1 MGPLVPFSMQ
11 NARQAA
17 MSRWTAGP
25 HPAVGVIAFAIVAA
39 TAQFA
44 IALAA
49 ARRPGEA
56 LFLVAAVATLVAAL
70 AFPRVVLTLSL
81 VATMFA
87 QRVGPEILNMSAT
100 DAAGLIGLLAAL
112 RFVPWHDHRLRL
124 VYGALVVY
132 LGCIGV
138 SLIVHHPQVAVMEW
152 FHRGVLF
159 GGSVIIGVAIV
170 RAGVARAALRSFV
183 LATGVIAVVA
193 IVATLGDG
201 LRPAYVLQLQKN
213 HAGLLLATGFLVA
226 YAGAR
231 QLAWPPKVITG
242 LRVLML
248 LGLLSTQSRA
258 AALGLVAAVAVRPLL
273 LGQRG
278 ARGRASAGIV
288 ILCVA
293 LAAASAVS
301 VSANDLS
308 RPPDEQRF
316 NSINTRFSAYDQ
328 AINEVWVKNR
338 FIGGGLRYFLTP
350 GGGYVAPHNLVVSEM
365 AETGLFGL
373 MGLLLLLLATALALR
388 RSKGDLAVLGAMAL
402 VLRVTQGLAD
412 IFWVAGPLTIALM
425 LVGMGIS
432 DRRVEPRPRRRG
444 RRARTVR
451 PALEASDPTSRLSP
465 PAGVPTKD
473 GTG

>member
-1 MGPLVPFSMQ
+1 MGPLVPFGMQ
-11 NARQAA
+11 NARQVA
-17 MSRWTAGP
+17 MSRWTVGP

-56 LFLVAAVATLVAAL
+56 LFLVAVVATLVAAL
-70 AFPRVVLTLSL
+70 AFPRVVLALSL

-87 QRVGPEILNMSAT
+87 QRVGPEVLNMSVT

-124 VYGALVVY
+124 VYGALVGY
-132 LGCIGV
+132 LGLIGV

-170 RAGVARAALRSFV
+170 RSGVARAALRSFV
-183 LATGVIAVVA
+183 VATGVVAIVA

-201 LRPAYVLQLQKN
+201 LRPAYVLQLQNN
-213 HAGLLLATGFLVA
+213 HASLLLATGFLVA

-248 LGLLSTQSRA
+248 LGLLATQSRA
-258 AALGLVAAVAVRPLL
+258 AALGLVAAVAIRPIL

-278 ARGRASAGIV
+278 ARGRA
-288 ILCVA
+288 
-293 LAAASAVS
+293 
-301 VSANDLS
+301 
-308 RPPDEQRF
+308 
-316 NSINTRFSAYDQ
+316 
-328 AINEVWVKNR
+328 
-338 FIGGGLRYFLTP
+338 
-350 GGGYVAPHNLVVSEM
+350 
-365 AETGLFGL
+365 
-373 MGLLLLLLATALALR
+373 
-388 RSKGDLAVLGAMAL
+388 
-402 VLRVTQGLAD
+402 
-412 IFWVAGPLTIALM
+412 
-425 LVGMGIS
+425 
-432 DRRVEPRPRRRG
+432 
-444 RRARTVR
+444 
-451 PALEASDPTSRLSP
+451 
-465 PAGVPTKD
+465 
-473 GTG
+473 